1 MTELDPIGTLQ
12 DINSVC
18 DVFSIDTSSDYLK
31 DLIIGY
37 NETGIYGISFLTYQN
52 QKAAFG
58 RRITDS
64 SLLSQLWGITI
75 YEDGP

>member
-31 DLIIGY
+31 DLTIGY
-37 NETGIYGISFLTYQN
+37 NETGIYGISFLT
-52 QKAAFG
+52 
-58 RRITDS
+58 
-64 SLLSQLWGITI
+64 
-75 YEDGP
+75 